1 MYNLVIHSPVGG
13 HLDYFHVLTIV
24 NKSCDEHWGS
34 RVFLNYGFLRVYA
47 HDPQPWGLARKQA
60 SEEQWPR
67 QKGWDLHPLP

>member
-1 MYNLVIHSPVGG
+1 MYHNLIIHSPVGG

-47 HDPQPWGLARKQA
+47 RW
-60 SEEQWPR
+60 
-67 QKGWDLHPLP
+67 WDRLVHVVVLFLVS